1 MKIARWV
8 FLSAGILG
16 LFPVVPVIYN
26 LVLDAQGLLPDLN
39 GMGLFFYLFLFQY
52 VCWQIFYIFLS
63 SDPGRYRPMMLLAFF
78 VEVATPFNST
88 WLYFYGF
95 TPWVFIAVGGVV
107 FALLFLISF
116 WLTGRELKET

>member
-39 GMGLFFYLFLFQY
+39 GMGLLYYLFLFQSF
-52 VCWQIFYIFLS
+52 FY
-63 SDPGRYRPMMLLAFF
+63 
-78 VEVATPFNST
+78 
-88 WLYFYGF
+88 
-95 TPWVFIAVGGVV
+95 FI
-107 FALLFLISF
+107 LFIDI
-116 WLTGRELKET
+116 